1 MEAGKAGGFSLPA
14 GVSTKKGQRKKLERL
29 CRYVS
34 RAAVSQKRL
43 SLTQNGQVRYE
54 LKTPYRDGTTHVIFD
69 PLDFIARLVALIPKP
84 RVNLA
89 RYHGVFARGGLP
101 SNSRWRDQV
110 TPGSRGNGAAVQTE
124 HQEEGKAKRRG
135 MSCTEGRPAQRLKR
149 VFAIDVEVC
158 SHCGGGVRIIA
169 CIEDPVVIRQILS
182 HVEAKQTCNR
192 QQAGDLPPSRAPPPF
207 GLFG

>member
-1 MEAGKAGGFSLPA
+1 M
-14 GVSTKKGQRKKLERL
+14 ERL

-54 LKTPYRDGTTHVIFD
+54 LKTRYRDGTTHVIFD

-89 RYHGVFARGGLP
+89 RYHGVFAA
-101 SNSRWRDQV
+101 NSRWRDQV

-124 HQEEGKAKRRG
+124 HEEEGKAKRRG
-135 MSCTEGRPAQRLKR
+135 MSWAQRLKR

-158 SHCGGGVRIIA
+158 PHCGGGVRIIA
-169 CIEDPVVIRQILS
+169 RIEDRW
-182 HVEAKQTCNR
+182 
-192 QQAGDLPPSRAPPPF
+192 
-207 GLFG
+207 